1 VALVVTSCKKEEK
14 ANKTDPGFVPLHNK
28 RHSSNN
34 VNSTNGQN
42 HNLFRENNGVTTTVL
57 GGINPAHGQPNHR
70 CDIAVGAP
78 LNSVSNSASAKV
90 KFSNTTSKYNC

>member
-1 VALVVTSCKKEEK
+1 MKKR
-14 ANKTDPGFVPLHNK
+14 LHKLIQEQFLYTTNGG
-28 RHSSNN
+28 SSNN
-34 VNSTNGQN
+34 VSSTNGQN

-78 LNSVSNSASAKV
+78 LNSVSNSASAKL